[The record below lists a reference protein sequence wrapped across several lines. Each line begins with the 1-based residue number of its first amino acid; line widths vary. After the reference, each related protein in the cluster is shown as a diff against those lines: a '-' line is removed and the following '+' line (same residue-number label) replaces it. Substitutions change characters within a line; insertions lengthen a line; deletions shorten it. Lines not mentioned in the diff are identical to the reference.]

1 MLSRARIASPCG
13 AVKKK
18 KKSRCDEQWWSAP
31 RCVVVGEQSR
41 AHELCEW
48 VIQQQTMTKRKG
60 KKVRTVEANIELQ
73 SNDCESKTSTARACG
88 VVVKGVA

>member
-1 MLSRARIASPCG
+1 
-13 AVKKK
+13 
-18 KKSRCDEQWWSAP
+18 
-31 RCVVVGEQSR
+31 VVVSATVGVLLLASR
-41 AHELCEW
+41 AHDLCEW

-60 KKVRTVEANIELQ
+60 KKSAEANIELQ